1 MPLLKDYLTRYG
13 RGALIALAVIV
24 CAGFLVRAWVVV
36 NPLEEPGDDALAYR
50 ALAEALYVDGTFGY
64 QEGGSGPVFK
74 TPSDWSPGAPL
85 VYAASYYLTGGVRD
99 GVARGVEALFGTAA
113 ILLAFL
119 LTARLLGPPGHPN
132 SPRSR
137 KSPHGTEN
145 PDLTE
150 IRPGWRGSFAPLT
163 AAALV
168 AFYPPFIHST
178 GALMSEPPA
187 IFMLPASVLAFLWAD
202 RRLRT
207 EGDSSWS
214 RIWPWLIPGLGFG
227 LTALIR
233 PEYLTVCAAFTL
245 FLLIRA
251 WLKSGPNLA
260 LASSVLFVAAA
271 LVPIVPWTI
280 HNYHELDRVVPVST
294 GSGKALFTGTYYP
307 GDGEYQQVKAELL
320 YEQTGERLDPGSR
333 ELEEVDPVP
342 LFDRVAE
349 EYKEENNLPDLNRDA
364 ALGRLGKENFEKY
377 FKEDPVGYV
386 GMTFRKVGRM
396 WGSGIGEALSS
407 PVGRAIQILLVLA
420 GLAGLA
426 LLAWRRRWEAIAVGL
441 PIATVTAV
449 AALTL
454 APPRRNEI
462 LMMLVLPLAAVA
474 LDALVNRESKDAGTE
489 TSPTASPNP

>member
-1 MPLLKDYLTRYG
+1 MPLLKDYFTRYG

-24 CAGFLVRAWVVV
+24 CAGFLVRAWVVI
-36 NPLEEPGDDALAYR
+36 NPLEDPGDDALAYR

-64 QEGGSGPVFK
+64 EEDSTSGPEFK

-85 VYAASYYLTGGVRD
+85 IYAASYYATGGVRD
-99 GVARGVEALFGTAA
+99 GIARGVEAIFGTAA
-113 ILLAFL
+113 IVLAFL
-119 LTARLLGPPGHPN
+119 LTARLIGPVG
-132 SPRSR
+132 SRAGPRQAI
-137 KSPHGTEN
+137 G
-145 PDLTE
+145 
-150 IRPGWRGSFAPLT
+150 PLV
-163 AAALV
+163 AAGLV

-187 IFMLPASVLAFLWAD
+187 IFMLPFSVLAFLWAD

-207 EGDSSWS
+207 VSVSTWT
-214 RIWPWLIPGLGFG
+214 RIWPWLIPGLGLG

-233 PEYLTVCAAFTL
+233 PEYLTVCFAFGL
-245 FLLIRA
+245 FLLIRT
-251 WLKSGPNLA
+251 WLRSGPRLSLLSALLFGLA
-260 LASSVLFVAAA
+260 VLI
-271 LVPIVPWTI
+271 PIVPWTI
-280 HNYHELDRVVPVST
+280 HNYQQLDRVVPVST

-307 GDGEYQQVKAELL
+307 GDGEYQQVKAEL
-320 YEQTGERLDPGSR
+320 YFEQTGTRLDPDSD

-342 LFDRVAE
+342 LFDRAARQ
-349 EYKEENNLPDLNRDA
+349 YKEANDLPNLDRDA
-364 ALGRLGKENFEKY
+364 ALGRLGRENLDKY
-377 FKEDPVGYV
+377 FGEDPVGYV

-396 WGSGIGEALSS
+396 WGSGIGEAMSS
-407 PVGRAIQILLVLA
+407 PIGRAIQILLVLA

-462 LMMLVLPLAAVA
+462 LMTLVLPLAAVA
-474 LDALVNRESKDAGTE
+474 LDALVNRATKEAGTE
-489 TSPTASPNP
+489 PSPTIPAPEK

>member
-1 MPLLKDYLTRYG
+1 MPLLKDYFTRYG

-24 CAGFLVRAWVVV
+24 CAGFLVRAWVVI
-36 NPLEEPGDDALAYR
+36 NPLEDPGDDALAYR

-64 QEGGSGPVFK
+64 EEDSTSGPEFK

-85 VYAASYYLTGGVRD
+85 IYAASYYATGGVRD
-99 GVARGVEALFGTAA
+99 GIARGVEAIFGTAA
-113 ILLAFL
+113 IVLAFL
-119 LTARLLGPPGHPN
+119 LTARLIGPVG
-132 SPRSR
+132 SRAGPRQAI
-137 KSPHGTEN
+137 G
-145 PDLTE
+145 
-150 IRPGWRGSFAPLT
+150 PLV
-163 AAALV
+163 AAGLV

-187 IFMLPASVLAFLWAD
+187 IFMLPFSVLAFLWAD

-207 EGDSSWS
+207 ESVSTWT
-214 RIWPWLIPGLGFG
+214 RIWPWLIPGLGLG

-233 PEYLTVCAAFTL
+233 PEYLTVCFAFGL
-245 FLLIRA
+245 FLLIRT
-251 WLKSGPNLA
+251 WLRSGPRLSLLSALLFGLA
-260 LASSVLFVAAA
+260 VLI
-271 LVPIVPWTI
+271 PIVPWTI
-280 HNYHELDRVVPVST
+280 HNYQQLDRVVPVST

-307 GDGEYQQVKAELL
+307 GDGEYQQVKAEL
-320 YEQTGERLDPGSR
+320 YFEQTGTRLDPDSD

-342 LFDRVAE
+342 LFDRAARQ
-349 EYKEENNLPDLNRDA
+349 YKEANDLPNLDRDA
-364 ALGRLGKENFEKY
+364 ALGRLGRENLDKY
-377 FKEDPVGYV
+377 FSEDPVGYV

-396 WGSGIGEALSS
+396 WGSGIGEAMSS
-407 PVGRAIQILLVLA
+407 PIGRAIQILLVLA

-462 LMMLVLPLAAVA
+462 LMTLVLPLAAVA
-474 LDALVNRESKDAGTE
+474 LDALVNRATKEAGTE
-489 TSPTASPNP
+489 PSPTIPAPEK

>member
-1 MPLLKDYLTRYG
+1 MPLLKDYFTRYG

-24 CAGFLVRAWVVV
+24 CAGFLVRAGVVI
-36 NPLEEPGDDALAYR
+36 NPLEDPGDDALAYR

-64 QEGGSGPVFK
+64 EEDSTSGPEFK

-85 VYAASYYLTGGVRD
+85 IYAASYYATGGVRD
-99 GVARGVEALFGTAA
+99 GIARGVEAIFGTAA
-113 ILLAFL
+113 IVLAFL
-119 LTARLLGPPGHPN
+119 LTARLIGPVG
-132 SPRSR
+132 SRAGPRQAI
-137 KSPHGTEN
+137 G
-145 PDLTE
+145 
-150 IRPGWRGSFAPLT
+150 PLV
-163 AAALV
+163 AAGLV

-187 IFMLPASVLAFLWAD
+187 IFMLPFSVLAFLWAD

-207 EGDSSWS
+207 ESVSTWT
-214 RIWPWLIPGLGFG
+214 RIWPWLIPGLGLG

-233 PEYLTVCAAFTL
+233 PEYLTVCFAFGL
-245 FLLIRA
+245 FLLIRT
-251 WLKSGPNLA
+251 WLRSGPRLSLLSALLFGLA
-260 LASSVLFVAAA
+260 VLI
-271 LVPIVPWTI
+271 PIVPWTI
-280 HNYHELDRVVPVST
+280 HNYQQLDRVVPVST

-307 GDGEYQQVKAELL
+307 GDGEYQQVKAEL
-320 YEQTGERLDPGSR
+320 YFEQTGTRLDPDSD

-342 LFDRVAE
+342 LFDRAARQ
-349 EYKEENNLPDLNRDA
+349 YKEANDLPNLDRDA
-364 ALGRLGKENFEKY
+364 ALGRLGRENLDKY
-377 FKEDPVGYV
+377 FSEDPVGYV

-396 WGSGIGEALSS
+396 WGSGIGEAMSS
-407 PVGRAIQILLVLA
+407 PIGRAIQILLVLA

-462 LMMLVLPLAAVA
+462 LMTLVLPLAAVA
-474 LDALVNRESKDAGTE
+474 LDALVNRATKEAGTE
-489 TSPTASPNP
+489 PSPTIPAPEK